1 MLIVTEGVKTEI
13 QYLEG
18 MVQFLRSSGASVRG
32 VRSKGIGR
40 DPGRVVKAALEIN
53 AADVDGYDEIWVLVD
68 VDEHA
73 TLEAAISEAMASAIP
88 MVISNPCFEIWL
100 LWHYEDCAAHKTAQQ
115 LERQLAKRGHAD
127 KKVPTSFPYG
137 NHPDATKRAS
147 VGLVEHSVRGPNP
160 STAMPVL
167 IAALQRGA

>member
-1 MLIVTEGVKTEI
+1 MCG
-13 QYLEG
+13 QDDG
-18 MVQFLRSSGASVRG
+18 SCADRSSGASVRG

-127 KKVPTSFPYG
+127 KKVPTSFHMENIRMRP
-137 NHPDATKRAS
+137 
-147 VGLVEHSVRGPNP
+147 SVRRLGLSSTRCGGPTRRQP
-160 STAMPVL
+160 CPC
-167 IAALQRGA
+167 